1 MREIARAIGLEEN
14 YLSSLFKQCEGETLT
29 SYIMRQKIKLAKNML
44 MYSAYSYIQIA
55 SYLGFASQSHF
66 GQTFKKLTDMTP
78 KAFREAYAREDF
90 IRDAMFTGEES

>member
-1 MREIARAIGLEEN
+1 
-14 YLSSLFKQCEGETLT
+14 
-29 SYIMRQKIKLAKNML
+29 ML

-66 GQTFKKLTDMTP
+66 GQAFKKLTGMTP
-78 KAFREAYAREDF
+78 KTYREAYAREDF